1 LKAPLPNSCL
11 ENVGTVPFVSDQI
24 KKKTS
29 SLRLRIISA
38 SVLAPLVLGA
48 VYWGGWPFNVLIG
61 LMVLILTSEWSR
73 IVGKRPGWMLLGL
86 FYITFSCWALWRLR
100 MDPEW
105 GRLLLFWLLAV
116 VWAADTGG
124 FVFGLNIGGPKLAPR
139 ISPNKTWSGF
149 LGGTL
154 TSAVCGWA
162 VVAYALNTPDHQ
174 IGWRIAALSAAMA
187 VVSQAGDLFES
198 WIKRRFDVKDSGTII
213 PGHGGLF
220 DRVDGLV
227 AAALVTAFISLSAE
241 GNVLTWLS

>member
-1 LKAPLPNSCL
+1 
-11 ENVGTVPFVSDQI
+11 VPFVSDQI
-24 KKKTS
+24 KKKPS

-38 SVLAPLVLGA
+38 LVLAPLVLGA
-48 VYWGGWPFNVLIG
+48 VYWGGWPFNILIG
-61 LMVLILTSEWSR
+61 LMVLILTSEWAR
-73 IVGKRPGWMLLGL
+73 MVGKRPGWMLLGL
-86 FYITFSCWALWRLR
+86 FYITFSCWAIWRLR

-105 GRLLLFWLLAV
+105 GRLMMFWLLAV
-116 VWAADTGG
+116 VWGADIGG
-124 FVFGLNIGGPKLAPR
+124 FVFGLNLGGPKLAAR

-174 IGWRIAALSAAMA
+174 IGWRIAALSAAIA
-187 VVSQAGDLFES
+187 VISQAGDLFES

>member
-1 LKAPLPNSCL
+1 M
-11 ENVGTVPFVSDQI
+11 PFVSDQI
-24 KKKTS
+24 KKKPS

-38 SVLAPLVLGA
+38 LVLAPLVLGA

-61 LMVLILTSEWSR
+61 LMVLILTSEWAR
-73 IVGKRPGWMLLGL
+73 MVGKRPGWMLLGL
-86 FYITFSCWALWRLR
+86 LYITFSCWAIWRLR

-105 GRLLLFWLLAV
+105 GRLMMFWLLAV
-116 VWAADTGG
+116 VWGADTGG
-124 FVFGLNIGGPKLAPR
+124 FVFGLNLGGPKLATR

-154 TSAVCGWA
+154 TSAVCGWG
-162 VVAYALNTPDHQ
+162 VVSYALNTPDHQ
-174 IGWRIAALSAAMA
+174 IGWRIAALSAAIA
-187 VVSQAGDLFES
+187 VISQAGDLFES

-241 GNVLTWLS
+241 GNVLIWLS

>member
-1 LKAPLPNSCL
+1 M
-11 ENVGTVPFVSDQI
+11 PFVSDQI
-24 KKKTS
+24 KKKPS

-38 SVLAPLVLGA
+38 LVLAPLVLGA
-48 VYWGGWPFNVLIG
+48 VYWGGWPFNILIG
-61 LMVLILTSEWSR
+61 LMVLILTSEWAR
-73 IVGKRPGWMLLGL
+73 MVGKRPGWMLLGL
-86 FYITFSCWALWRLR
+86 FYITFSCWAIWRLR

-105 GRLLLFWLLAV
+105 GRLMMFWLLAV
-116 VWAADTGG
+116 VWGADIGG
-124 FVFGLNIGGPKLAPR
+124 FVFGLNLGGPKLAAR

-174 IGWRIAALSAAMA
+174 IGWRIAALSAAIA
-187 VVSQAGDLFES
+187 VISQAGDLFES